1 MNSYMKVLPLSQSS
15 RVLRVWVILA
25 LLAIAGSASIAQADS
40 SDNAGETGSG
50 EAASEAERSKANPAA
65 EEPIDPMLSGTE
77 IDERDQLESTL
88 GTLQSLTLLRK
99 DLKADIE
106 MLNRQLVEAQTAAE
120 KEDLLSSL
128 GKLEDD
134 LNATTQNLQRLAADA
149 DITALREVK
158 EPAFNFQKELF
169 SLLEPAMKEMKEMSS
184 HVREK
189 SEQRDR
195 IAFNADKIPTAQR
208 AVSNIQRLLEHA
220 EDDALKE
227 ILQDMLETWQKQ
239 LKFLQSEVQA
249 ATLRLKNL
257 ENSEVSLAQA
267 SQSYLKSFYQE
278 RGRYLGQA
286 ILVVLFILLI
296 SRLSLRAMQKF
307 IPGYQ
312 RAKRPFRIR
321 LLDLSHRIVTG
332 LLLIVGPMVVF
343 YLAEDW
349 LLFSVG
355 ILLLLGIALTV
366 RHALPRYWQ
375 HVHLFLNVGAV
386 REGERLEMAG
396 LPWIVQKINFYT
408 MLNNPTAELSKRVK
422 IDDLVDLR
430 SRPVKKDEPWFPC
443 RAGDWVLLD
452 DGSRGKVV
460 GLSEELTQLVQRGG
474 AHRTFT
480 TSGFL
485 DCTPINLSQNF
496 RIKES
501 IGITYALQAASVST
515 VPEQLHAHIDK
526 RLEEEGYSEQ
536 LLNLRVEFE
545 KANTSSL
552 DLVVIADFS
561 GELAEL
567 SNRLRRSIQ
576 RWCVEACTV
585 NGWEIPF
592 TQVTVHEPDSRL
604 ANRVR

>member
-1 MNSYMKVLPLSQSS
+1 
-15 RVLRVWVILA
+15 
-25 LLAIAGSASIAQADS
+25 
-40 SDNAGETGSG
+40 
-50 EAASEAERSKANPAA
+50 
-65 EEPIDPMLSGTE
+65 
-77 IDERDQLESTL
+77 
-88 GTLQSLTLLRK
+88 
-99 DLKADIE
+99 
-106 MLNRQLVEAQTAAE
+106 
-120 KEDLLSSL
+120 
-128 GKLEDD
+128 
-134 LNATTQNLQRLAADA
+134 
-149 DITALREVK
+149 
-158 EPAFNFQKELF
+158 
-169 SLLEPAMKEMKEMSS
+169 MKEMKEMTS

-195 IAFNADKIPTAQR
+195 IAYYTEKLPTAQR

-220 EDDALKE
+220 EDDALKDV
-227 ILQDMLETWQKQ
+227 LKDMLEAWQKQ
-239 LKFLQSEVQA
+239 LKFLQSEVQS
-249 ATLRLKNL
+249 ATLRLRNL
-257 ENSEVSLAQA
+257 ENSEVSLTQA
-267 SQSYLKSFYQE
+267 SQSYLKSFFQE
-278 RGRYLGQA
+278 RGLYLGQA
-286 ILVVLFILLI
+286 ILAVLFVLLV
-296 SRLSLRAMQKF
+296 SRLSLRAMEKF

-355 ILLLLGIALTV
+355 ILLLLGITLTV

-375 HVHLFLNVGAV
+375 QAQLFLNVGVV

-396 LPWIVQKINFYT
+396 LPWMVKKINFYT

-422 IDDLVDLR
+422 IDDLVDMR
-430 SRPVKKDEPWFPC
+430 SRPVKKHEPWFPC

-485 DCTPINLSQNF
+485 DRTPINLSQNF
-496 RIKES
+496 RIKET
-501 IGITYALQAASVST
+501 IGITYALQAVSVST
-515 VPEQLHAHIDK
+515 VPEQLRAHVDK
-526 RLEEEGYSEQ
+526 RLIEEGYGEQ

-561 GELAEL
+561 GELAEF
-567 SNRLRRSIQ
+567 SNRLRRAIQ
-576 RWCVEACTV
+576 RWCVEACTA

-592 TQVTVHEPDSRL
+592 TQVTIHKAD
-604 ANRVR
+604 

>member
-1 MNSYMKVLPLSQSS
+1 MFSYSKVLSPSPTS
-15 RVLRVWVILA
+15 RVSQASVILA
-25 LLAIAGSASIAQADS
+25 LLVIAGFAPIAKAQSAESAADIVS
-40 SDNAGETGSG
+40 SDAGS
-50 EAASEAERSKANPAA
+50 EAAKSTAFPVA
-65 EEPIDPMLSGTE
+65 EEPIDPMLSGSAIGE
-77 IDERDQLESTL
+77 QDELESTL
-88 GTLQSLTLLRK
+88 STLRSLTLLRE
-99 DLKADIE
+99 DLKTDMKI
-106 MLNRQLVEAQTAAE
+106 LNRQLLNAQTEGE
-120 KEDLLSSL
+120 KQDLLSEL
-128 GKLEDD
+128 EKLEVD
-134 LNATTQNLQRLAADA
+134 LNATTQNLQRIAADA
-149 DITALREVK
+149 DITELRAVE

-169 SLLEPAMKEMKEMSS
+169 SLLEPAMKEMKEMTS

-195 IAFNADKIPTAQR
+195 IAYYSEKVPITQR
-208 AVSNIQRLLEHA
+208 AVSNIQRLLEYT
-220 EDDALKE
+220 EDDALKDN
-227 ILQDMLETWQKQ
+227 LQDMLEAWQKQ
-239 LKFLQSEVQA
+239 LKFLESEVES
-249 ATLRLKNL
+249 ATLRLRNL
-257 ENSEVSLAQA
+257 ENSEVSLRQA
-267 SQSYLKSFYQE
+267 WQSYLKSFFQE
-278 RGRYLGQA
+278 RGLYLGWA
-286 ILVVLFILLI
+286 MLVVVLILLV
-296 SRLSLRAMQKF
+296 SRLSLRAMEKF

-375 HVHLFLNVGAV
+375 QVQLFLNVGAV

-396 LPWIVQKINFYT
+396 LPWMVQKINFYT
-408 MLNNPTAELSKRVK
+408 MLINPTVELSKRVK
-422 IDDLVDLR
+422 IDDLVDMR
-430 SRPVKKDEPWFPC
+430 SRPVKKSEPWFPC

-460 GLSEELTQLVQRGG
+460 GLSEEFTQLVQRGG

-485 DCTPINLSQNF
+485 ARTPINLSQNF

-501 IGITYALQAASVST
+501 IGITYAMQATIVST
-515 VPEQLHAHIDK
+515 VPEQLRAHIDK
-526 RLEEEGYSEQ
+526 RLSEEGYSEQ

-576 RWCVEACTV
+576 RWCVEACTA
-585 NGWEIPF
+585 NGWQIPF
-592 TQVTVHEPDSRL
+592 TQVTIHEAD
-604 ANRVR
+604 